1 MLPMLCYNKPKGGE
15 KMSYTTK
22 PKMILF
28 DVGGTLF
35 DDGKFVAKDGL
46 SALRKAAENPEVTDD
61 ETLRRL
67 WDDYTAEALGG
78 KPKAKSG
85 INLDLPLSASI
96 KYITMKTGLRLNLS
110 LAEQEEIFDRY
121 NSTRKVI
128 DGIEELLCTTKKLGI
143 RTAVISNNAMSGESL
158 HLAIKHWIP
167 EADMEFCLTSADLLL
182 PKPDKTLFECAA
194 AYADVDPADCWY
206 CGDSRVPDVD
216 GAKNGGMTPVLI
228 DTKSPLVRKIRAD
241 GKNGEYLTVNHWSVL
256 TEILKEL

>member
-1 MLPMLCYNKPKGGE
+1 MP
-15 KMSYTTK
+15 YTTK

-85 INLDLPLSASI
+85 INLDLPLCASI
-96 KYITMKTGLRLNLS
+96 KFVTMRAGLRFNIS
-110 LAEQEEIFDRY
+110 MAEQEEIFDRY

-128 DGIEELLCTTKKLGI
+128 DGIPELLGSLDKLGI
-143 RTAVISNNAMSGESL
+143 RAAVISNNAMSGESL
-158 HLAIKHWIP
+158 ALAIKRWIP
-167 EADMEFCLTSADLLL
+167 TEKMEFCLTSADLLI

-194 AYADVDPADCWY
+194 AYAGVASEDCWY
-206 CGDSRVPDVD
+206 CGDSKVPDVD
-216 GAKNGGMTPVLI
+216 GSSDAGMTPVLI
-228 DTKSPLVRKIRAD
+228 DTKSPLAREIRTD

>member
-1 MLPMLCYNKPKGGE
+1 MLCYNKPKGGE
-15 KMSYTTK
+15 KMPYNKK

-85 INLDLPLSASI
+85 INLDLPLCASI
-96 KYITMKTGLRLNLS
+96 KFVTMRAGLRFNIPM
-110 LAEQEEIFDRY
+110 ADQEEIFDRY

-128 DGIEELLCTTKKLGI
+128 DGIPELLGTLDKLGI
-143 RTAVISNNAMSGESL
+143 RAAVISNNAMSGDGL
-158 HLAIKHWIP
+158 HLAIKRWIP
-167 EADMEFCLTSADLLL
+167 EAKPEFCLTSADLLL

-194 AYADVDPADCWY
+194 AYADIDPADCWY
-206 CGDSRVPDVD
+206 CGDSKVPDVD
-216 GAKNGGMTPVLI
+216 GARNGGMTPVLI
-228 DTKSPLVRKIRAD
+228 DTKSEIPCEMRTD
-241 GKNGEYLTVNHWSVL
+241 GGRGEYLTINHWSVL